1 MSDARIPS
9 PLVWSHGGKDYPLAI
24 PDFDLELLFQS
35 IHERWTRN
43 RVEAMVGG
51 ISEEAHRQNLA
62 MFLEQVATNHFAFM
76 GRLSLA
82 FVTTDHGMMEYI
94 RLLSQKGQNEQGGPL
109 LDVHFLRQLKRQTP
123 EAWDDLAGQ
132 VLRRDFQVFL
142 TAPVE
147 VSRPTPEQEPST
159 SSSSPP

>member
-62 MFLEQVATNHFAFM
+62 MFLEQVATNHPTFVSP
-76 GRLSLA
+76 SLL
-82 FVTTDHGMMEYI
+82 TKIGE
-94 RLLSQKGQNEQGGPL
+94 
-109 LDVHFLRQLKRQTP
+109 
-123 EAWDDLAGQ
+123 DLAK
-132 VLRRDFQVFL
+132 V
-142 TAPVE
+142 
-147 VSRPTPEQEPST
+147 
-159 SSSSPP
+159 